1 MMKSDKNLESSQAHS
16 QPTKPATLSAL
27 EPLTRSEIDA
37 LRQQKKSIS
46 DYFQKELAKEFAIDS
61 KSCF

>member
-1 MMKSDKNLESSQAHS
+1 MKSNKPLAYTQEPS

-37 LRQQKKSIS
+37 LRQKKREISAYYQKVL
-46 DYFQKELAKEFAIDS
+46 DEHFRKEEAQGT
-61 KSCF
+61 